1 MIVSVS
7 NWIDDGL
14 VAAFFFVRALPL
26 RPPASR
32 WIFSLLT
39 SNCFY
44 HLFYVF
50 VHGGLRQES
59 MKIDRRIGLL
69 KTGVPVFLAFSPLV
83 CSPMSNVRA
92 DWQPVFLWPL
102 PPDSS
107 LPLSLPP
114 PIPIAAQTLSH
125 SPRPPPPPGPP
136 RYPVF
141 SISFHCPRPFS
152 LVRCFAG
159 PLLPFERKATC
170 QKANLS
176 RADFSPDERDV
187 HERNLFDEH
196 RIRSTPAT
204 ALATPPTR
212 FTFPRIVILHT
223 RLDRGTLP
231 RN

>member
-7 NWIDDGL
+7 NWIDDDL
-14 VAAFFFVRALPL
+14 VATFFFVRALPL
-26 RPPASR
+26 RSPAFR

-50 VHGGLRQES
+50 VHGGLQQES

-102 PPDSS
+102 PADSS

-114 PIPIAAQTLSH
+114 PIPIPAQQTLSH
-125 SPRPPPPPGPP
+125 SPRPPPPPPGPP

-141 SISFHCPRPFS
+141 SLSFHSPRPFS
-152 LVRCFAG
+152 FVHSFAG
-159 PLLPFERKATC
+159 PL
-170 QKANLS
+170 
-176 RADFSPDERDV
+176 
-187 HERNLFDEH
+187 
-196 RIRSTPAT
+196 
-204 ALATPPTR
+204 
-212 FTFPRIVILHT
+212 TF
-223 RLDRGTLP
+223 
-231 RN
+231 